1 MLCFWEIFPI
11 RKQMLHTHQNPGC
24 AKRRGRFVDTWRY
37 HPRIFAITLN
47 SKVRRFCSLGIVMAA
62 LALVPGA
69 HSLRAQQAA
78 TIPRLSF
85 TKLLKGSTP
94 EYVSLSIDANG
105 KGTYDSWNPGGS
117 PSPRPIQISPGTT
130 KQIFSLAESL
140 NYFRSLNLE
149 SRHKVA
155 NMGLKTLIYE
165 AGKEV
170 NKVEY
175 NYTENRTAQELTA
188 TLEKIADVEER
199 IARLQFAMKY
209 DHLGLPQIL
218 GEIQQGLDDH
228 AFVEAILMVPTLEK
242 ISDDSRLMHLA
253 QSRARDIMQ
262 RIQGNK

>member
-1 MLCFWEIFPI
+1 MLCSWEIFPI

-24 AKRRGRFVDTWRY
+24 ANRRGRFVDTWRY

-47 SKVRRFCSLGIVMAA
+47 SKVRRFCSLGVVMAA

-69 HSLRAQQAA
+69 CTLRAQQAA

-85 TKLLKGSTP
+85 TKLLKGSSP
-94 EYVSLSIDANG
+94 EFVSLRVDVNG
-105 KGTYDSWNPGGS
+105 KGIYDSWNPGGS

-130 KQIFSLAESL
+130 TQIFSLAESL
-140 NYFRSLNLE
+140 SYFRSLNLE

-155 NMGLKTLIYE
+155 NMGLKTLTYE
-165 AGKEV
+165 AGKET

-199 IARLQFAMKY
+199 IAQLQFAMKY

-218 GEIQQGLDDH
+218 REIQEGMDEH
-228 AFVEAILMVPTLEK
+228 AFVEATLMVPILEK
-242 ISDDSRLMHLA
+242 IANDPRLMHLA

-262 RIQGNK
+262 RIQENK